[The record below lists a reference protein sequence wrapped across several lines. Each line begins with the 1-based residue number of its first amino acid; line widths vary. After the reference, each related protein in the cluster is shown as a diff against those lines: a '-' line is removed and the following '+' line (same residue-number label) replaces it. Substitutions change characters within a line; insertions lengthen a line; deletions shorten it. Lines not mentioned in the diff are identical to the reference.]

1 MHEKKK
7 KSIILNF
14 SAYFDGS
21 RSRSSTAVL
30 VQYHVPAV
38 GSYYALSDHSTAVY
52 DVLVLLVDLDL
63 DLHVVQLKRFL
74 LVKVY
79 L

>member
-1 MHEKKK
+1 MDQ
-7 KSIILNF
+7 
-14 SAYFDGS
+14 A

-63 DLHVVQLKRFL
+63 DLHVVQL
-74 LVKVY
+74 Y
-79 L
+79 